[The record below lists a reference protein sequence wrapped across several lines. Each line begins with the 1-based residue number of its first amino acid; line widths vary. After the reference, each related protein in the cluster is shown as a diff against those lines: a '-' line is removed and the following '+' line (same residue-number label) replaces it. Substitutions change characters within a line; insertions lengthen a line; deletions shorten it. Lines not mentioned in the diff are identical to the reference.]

1 MSDSTDK
8 PDMSGIVAYA
18 VALAVFAALT
28 GGAYWLVHPPLSVN
42 SEGTWVFM
50 ALVFALLFL
59 ALLVAHQFVVNRS
72 DGYYDYIDRHKYHGL
87 AGVATLGT
95 LLLAGGTLIVMLLC
109 MFGSAPFFF
118 GNAERYAAV
127 LQTED
132 GVFADDIKEVDY
144 EDVPVIDR
152 DSAELLGNRAM
163 GSISEYVSQFEIAD
177 TYSQISYQGRP
188 VRVSPLVYADFFKW
202 LSNQEDG
209 IPAYVIVDM
218 VTQDAQ
224 VVRLDEPIRYSD
236 SELFGRDVDRH
247 AQLSYPTYMFD
258 QKSFELDED
267 GHPWWVY
274 PVQTK
279 TIGLFGGTDVSGVV
293 LVNACTGETQEYSI
307 EDVPEWVDRA
317 YPADL
322 LIEQY
327 NWSGAYKNGF
337 LNAFFGQDGVVSTTR
352 GTDENYGYNY
362 IVQDGDIHM
371 YTGVTSVTADSSII
385 GFILVNQ
392 RTGESKFYSVSGATE
407 ASAMSSAEGE
417 LQNMKYTA
425 TFPLL
430 LNVAGQPTYFVSMKD
445 GAGLVKMH
453 AMINVEQYQNVATG
467 DTVAECQE
475 AYLSQMASDGVL
487 SSDEV
492 AESAVYE
499 EASGTIASVA
509 QAVVDGDT
517 HFYVTLDG
525 SASVYDFAMP
535 DMFPI
540 MTYSVGDAVSF
551 TYASDANP
559 NGTYTVKTVTAKDG
573 TVYPISEAGGED
585 DGAAASGDAEQAQ
598 QGSDEQQG

>member
-1 MSDSTDK
+1 MKDSTDK
-8 PDMSGIVAYA
+8 PDVSTIVAYV
-18 VALAVFAALT
+18 VALTVFAALT

-50 ALVFALLFL
+50 ALAFALLFL
-59 ALLVAHQFVVNRS
+59 ALLAANQFVSYRS
-72 DGYYDYIDRHKYHGL
+72 DRYYGYLDRHKYHGV
-87 AGVATLGT
+87 AGVATLGA
-95 LLLAGGTLIVMLLC
+95 LLLAGGTFVVMLLC
-109 MFGSAPFFF
+109 MLGSAPIFF
-118 GNAERYAAV
+118 GNAERYATV
-127 LQTED
+127 LATED

-188 VRVSPLVYADFFKW
+188 VRVSTLVYADFFKW
-202 LSNQEDG
+202 FSNQEDG

-218 VTQDAQ
+218 VTQDAN
-224 VVRLDEPIRYSD
+224 VVRLDESIRYSD
-236 SELFGRDVDRH
+236 SELFGRDVDRYT
-247 AQLSYPTYMFD
+247 QLSYPTYMFD

-274 PVQTK
+274 PIQTK

-293 LVNACTGETQEYSI
+293 LVDACTGETREYAI
-307 EDVPEWVDRA
+307 GDVPEWVDRA

-327 NWSGAYKNGF
+327 NWSGAYKSGF
-337 LNAFFGQDGVVSTTR
+337 LNSIFGQEGVVSTTR

-362 IVQDGDIHM
+362 IAQDGDIYM
-371 YTGVTSVTADSSII
+371 YTGVTSVTADNSII

-475 AYLSQMASDGVL
+475 SYLSQMASDGVL

-499 EASGTIASVA
+499 DASGAIASIG
-509 QAVVDGDT
+509 QAVVDGNT

-525 SASVYDFAMP
+525 SPSVYDFVMP

-540 MTYSVGDAVSF
+540 MTYSVGDTISF
-551 TYASDANP
+551 TYASDADA
-559 NGTYTVKTVTAKDG
+559 NGTYAVKTVTAKDG
-573 TVYPISEAGGED
+573 TVYPLSDAGEQGD
-585 DGAAASGDAEQAQ
+585 DTVDGDAGQAQ
-598 QGSDEQQG
+598 QDAGEQQG